1 MDTKVWMKRGLSLLL
16 TLAMVLSFL
25 PSGILRSNAVTN
37 TTEVVDPS
45 TMDSWQDFFDLQNL
59 TTQNAGMVWTD
70 KSVFT
75 EVPDS
80 LKNLQTLEGHTESVT
95 MEALEDNFLVA
106 LSVMASNKT
115 ITGYSTI
122 PTDTMLILDVSGSM
136 NQEYNQCS
144 DEMVQ
149 AANAAIKELL
159 NTNRNNRVGVVL
171 YSGNHSFGNSNT
183 GTAQVI
189 LPLGRYTTS
198 DGNGRYLNHTT
209 TTTGQGKNQTTTSTV
224 SVVSGV
230 VIEDTNNPPASE
242 NNDTSKDVL
251 GGTYIQNGIYKA
263 MNQFLAADTVVA
275 DGKIQAGTTRMPI
288 IVLMSDGA
296 PTAATA
302 SFTQPGESHMG
313 NGSGNHT
320 NATIGFVTQLTAAYA
335 KAKVTEHYDRAA
347 KFYTLGLGMDE
358 MGDTEKSVASR
369 VLNPVKYADDSQ
381 TDQFDTYWNDYN
393 NLAAGGRMTVEWDQ
407 PTGNNNKTEK
417 KRASVTKSATAI
429 SQRYVDEFFDAEA
442 SGNVSLEQALVNA
455 FKEIVDEII
464 LQSRYTPTL
473 VDSGDH
479 DLDGYV
485 SFIDHIGEHMDV
497 TDIKGMVIGDHYL
510 TGEAFASYIVTGKGG
525 TMENPSELG
534 DEFIRSVKTRLG
546 IDSTADAQAL
556 VQQAYYYGQI
566 AYDTETGDF
575 SNYVGWYSDADG
587 NYLGF
592 WHEGTTVAPPAGA
605 VHINKS
611 YGFLGEVDDSYGVR
625 SGDMMYT
632 TVRIR
637 EEIATGDVTLAWAI
651 PSGLI
656 PTLSYEVRLNGDT
669 YGSPLDSLTVSGAE
683 NGPIRLVFEV
693 ALRED
698 IHNYNI
704 TEKISSTDEH
714 YNAATGTY
722 TFYTNDF
729 VSANP
734 EDATNTYAYFE
745 PSKENECYYYIL
757 DSVIYTDKAGE
768 NPYTGASKPTGGTY
782 YHEYYVYS
790 KNGGT
795 QRTVVEIS
803 ADALADA
810 TQKDGHWVI
819 PKGTEYQLLETRQHE
834 KDPNATETMPYV
846 VWPVIDKDPDVQYHA
861 AAVLGN
867 NGKLTVTPATGIKVT
882 KTLTETVADADN
894 IFTFTLSGADHDG
907 VATLVRPGA
916 NADGSDKTETLTFTD
931 GKVTFTVAAD
941 ETVYII
947 DLDAGNFTLTE
958 ANHAAYSVESGTGA
972 IVVTDKQITDAAVV
986 NTPKTD
992 GNLYITKG
1000 IVAAEGYTVP
1010 DSVKNNSVFTLTV
1023 DLGDLANQEFAVAY
1037 SGNAGLTGVTTD
1049 ANGSFTVTLKHTETF
1064 EVFKIPQGTLVTV
1077 TENDPDSC
1085 YTVSY
1090 RSRDYSG
1097 AEADDNNQVTIGAD
1111 VNSTVVVTNTYKPA
1125 PTEVKL
1131 NIEGTKT
1138 FVNESNSA
1146 HEFTFKV
1153 QQWNGTEWVDMEGKT
1168 GSVAY
1173 NATESGD
1180 KTFTIGEVLAGITY
1194 DKPGTYAYQ
1203 ILEVIPEDPVD
1214 GLTYD
1219 KSLHTF
1225 TVTVTDAGGQLTAS
1239 VATHDKTLEAVDG
1252 TFTVEPKFVNAYHTA
1267 QPYIDVLKVV
1277 ENPTESPLVNMQGFE
1292 FQLYNATV
1300 SGDVWTQGELA
1311 DIEYSDAVGEARFV
1325 LPAYNSTQAGTYHF
1339 ILKEAN
1345 THIDGWTY
1353 DTKEYHITVV
1363 VAVDE
1368 STKNVTATVSVED
1381 AVNGKAVFTNTYNPE
1396 PATLSL
1402 DTLVNKDLTGRELK
1416 AGEFTFEIRKNNTG
1430 QVAATGTNDAEG
1442 NVKFDKVLTF
1452 TEVGKYEFDVVEV
1465 PGSLGGITYDGTI
1478 YDLVVEI
1485 TDGGNGQLTATYY
1498 FEDAIGDTV
1507 TFNNTYNTKETS
1519 LVLGG
1524 TKTLTGRT
1532 LLAEGFSFT
1541 LSENGEVLQTVYNGA
1556 DGTYVFEAISYT
1568 EPGDHV
1574 YTIREV
1580 NEGKTGITYDDTVH
1594 TVTVKVVDDG
1604 EGNLVARINDVAVTE
1619 KKGLDF
1625 TNRYAPVGFTFVN
1638 LSGTK
1643 TLVGRDLKDGE
1654 FTFFL
1659 IDEAGNIID
1668 TVKNAAAGAFAF
1680 AELSFNK
1687 VGTYTYRVR
1696 EEIGS
1701 ESGMTYDSTIYT
1713 VTVTVTDNGVG
1724 GFANE
1729 VQISGSGKL
1738 AFTNKYVAPATAN
1751 IRGVKTLDGRDIA
1764 DGEFTFVLTDAHG
1777 NVVEEV
1783 TNVGRE
1789 FAFST
1794 LTFHSEGQY
1803 LYTVTEKKG
1812 SDATV
1817 IYDETVYHAHITVT
1831 MNQAGNA
1838 LVAEVECGVPSDD
1851 HTANSMLS
1859 FTNVIREE
1867 AKAHLEAT
1875 KVLEG
1880 RPLTAGEFTFEL
1892 KDSTGTVIQTKT
1904 NAANGTVTFDPL
1916 TFGQEGTYTFTITEV
1931 KGDNAYM
1938 AYDGHTVNATVVVT
1952 APEDNGPFQAAVTYS
1967 GSTTFTNKPAGD
1979 VPMSFS
1985 FKKVKED
1992 GTALPGAEF
2001 TLSHVNCN
2009 DCNDTIADITAT
2021 SDANGIVAFNGVPSG
2036 HQWLL
2041 TETVTPKNYKTT
2053 AQRHVTDVYGVV
2065 YIDGEVAGTGTDMIV
2080 ITNVA
2085 ADHTEVILK
2094 GVKILMDGDNQIAA
2108 ENNAFAFELL
2118 DADRKVIDTQRNM
2131 ATAEEAQAVN
2141 VVSEFIFGAITL
2153 KATGTY
2159 TYYIR
2164 EVQGDNL
2171 DVIYDETLYKVVV
2184 TVIQEGNS
2192 LKVSKVEYSVDGK
2205 SADGVVFTNKLRGD
2219 AVANIKATKQLEG
2232 KTLNAGDYTFY
2243 LKDSNGEIIQTVT
2256 NDATGNITFST
2267 LTYGEE
2273 GEWHYTITEQAG
2285 TDPYTTYDSKVIYV
2299 HVDVKA
2305 EGDAYVANVTYTDAE
2320 GYVIRNTF
2328 KNVYSDRGYAVL
2340 ELEKVDENGIA
2351 LPGAEFTLTHT
2362 CEDCDADID
2371 PIVATSRQDGMLI
2384 MEHIPSGHTYTLS
2397 ETKTPEGF
2405 TPAKDRTVV
2414 VSFGVVTVDG
2424 VEFVVGKPVQIVN
2437 YDVGAAYIEGTK
2449 VLDGRDL
2456 KAGEFEFVLKDSEG
2470 NPIETVTNDANG
2482 NFRFKVQQYSEPGTY
2497 TYTVSEVKGDL
2508 AGVTYDEAIYVV
2520 TVVVTEDEST
2530 GELSVEVTVT
2540 KTDASGT
2547 ATASGDTVYT
2557 DDITFTNTYKAAEVK
2572 VVIDATKKLEGR
2584 DLKAGEFEFILIQE
2598 GNPLSVVSK
2607 NAADGSVSF
2616 NLVFQEAGQYK
2627 YTLTEKVGTL
2637 AGVSYDDTAYHFIVD
2652 VTDPGNGQLEYEI
2665 IHTDATFTA
2674 EVAPKTF
2681 VFKNTYDADA
2691 ISVPIQVTKI
2701 LNGRDM
2707 AAGEFEFIL
2716 EQVGNPLSAMSRN
2729 DEDGI
2734 ANFSLIFNEV
2744 GQYKYILTEKAGT
2757 SGGVTYD
2764 DTVYYFI
2771 VNVTDPGNGQLAYE
2785 IIHTDSTFTAE
2796 VAPKDFVFENAYKAS
2811 SVTVPVVATKTLT
2824 GRDLVDGEFEF
2835 VLVRLDRNIT
2845 MITNNDA
2852 DGQVMYHLSF
2862 TSAGEYHFRLSET
2875 AGTASGVKYDD
2886 TVYYFT
2892 VIVTDP
2898 GNGQLEYEI
2907 VYTDS
2912 EGNPIELEEMTFVNE
2927 FKEPDD
2933 LCVPIVIHKTV
2944 INKNGGCMGPWGFK
2958 FLLTD
2963 SNGVKVTS
2971 VSDLTGLAG
2980 YMLSFTK
2987 DDVGKT
2993 FNYIV
2998 TEINTGI
3005 EDVNYSSAIYRIR
3018 ITISLNEETN
3028 ELEADIR
3035 VNGMPVSA
3043 IVLEFINIYEPELPV
3058 PPTDPEPTEPKP
3070 TDPKP
3075 TDPEPTEPKP
3085 TEPKPTEPKP
3095 TEPEPTE
3102 PEPTE
3107 PKPTEPTEPKPTE
3120 PKPTE
3125 PKPTEPKPTEPEDP
3139 DTPDTGDHSGIFQW
3153 TAVMLLSVTALAV
3166 LLLTDKRGKKDYRR

>member
-1 MDTKVWMKRGLSLLL
+1 MNTKVWIKRGLSLLL

-25 PSGILRSNAVTN
+25 PNGILRSNAVTN
-37 TTEVVDPS
+37 ATEVVDPS
-45 TMDSWQDFFDLQNL
+45 TMDSWTQFFDLQNL

-75 EVPDS
+75 EVPVS
-80 LKNLQTLEGHTESVT
+80 LKNLQTLEGGTESVT
-95 MEALEDNFLVA
+95 MADQEDNFLVA

-136 NQEYNQCS
+136 NQENNKCS

-159 NTNRNNRVGVVL
+159 NTNKNNRVGVVL
-171 YSGNHSFGNSNT
+171 YSGNHSLGNSNT

-198 DGNGRYLNHTT
+198 DRNGRYLNHSND
-209 TTTGQGKNQTTTSTV
+209 GDGTV
-224 SVVSGV
+224 SLNSNV
-230 VIEDTNNPPASE
+230 VIEGTQKKPASE

-263 MNQFLAADTVVA
+263 MNQLLAADTVVA

-313 NGSGNHT
+313 NGSVNFT
-320 NATIGFVTQLTAAYA
+320 NPTIGFVTQLTAAYA

-381 TDQFDTYWNDYN
+381 TDQFDTYWNQYN
-393 NLAAGGRMTVEWDQ
+393 NLAAGKKLTVQWNQ
-407 PTGNNNKTEK
+407 PTGSGNKTEK
-417 KRASVTKSATAI
+417 KTASVTKSATAI

-485 SFIDHIGEHMDV
+485 SFVDHIGEHMDV
-497 TDIKGMVIGDHYL
+497 TDIKGMVFGDHYL

-534 DEFIRSVKTRLG
+534 NEFIRSVKTRLG

-605 VHINKS
+605 AHINKS
-611 YGFLGEVDDSYGVR
+611 YGFLGKVDESHGVR
-625 SGDMMYT
+625 SSDMMYT
-632 TVRIR
+632 TVRVR

-656 PTLSYEVRLNGDT
+656 PTLSYEVRLNGET
-669 YGSPLDSLTVSGAE
+669 YGSPLDSLTVSGAG
-683 NGPIRLVFEV
+683 NGPIRLVFEA

-722 TFYTNDF
+722 TFYTNDW
-729 VSANP
+729 VAAQ
-734 EDATNTYAYFE
+734 EDDTNTYAYFE

-790 KNGGT
+790 RTNGT
-795 QRTVVEIS
+795 QRTLMEIS

-819 PKGTEYQLLETRQHE
+819 PKGTEYQLLETRQRE

-867 NGKLTVTPATGIKVT
+867 NGKLTDTPATGIKVT
-882 KTLTETVADADN
+882 KTLPETVADADN

-916 NADGSDKTETLTFTD
+916 NANGSDKTETLTFTD
-931 GKVTFTVAAD
+931 GEVTFTVAAD

-1037 SGNAGLTGVTTD
+1037 SGNAGLTEVTTD
-1049 ANGSFTVTLKHTETF
+1049 ANGSFTVTLKHGETF

-1111 VNSTVVVTNTYKPA
+1111 VNSTVVVVNTYKPA

-1180 KTFTIGEVLAGITY
+1180 KTFTIENLLAGITY

-1225 TVTVTDAGGQLTAS
+1225 TVTVTDAGGKLTAS

-1267 QPYIDVLKVV
+1267 SVIIDVSKKV
-1277 ENPTESPLVNMQGFE
+1277 ENPTASPLISLQGFRID
-1292 FQLYNATV
+1292 FYSATIV
-1300 SGDVWTQGELA
+1300 DGEWIQGELL
-1311 DIEYSDAVGEARFV
+1311 DFELTDAAGEVRF
-1325 LPAYNSTQAGTYHF
+1325 TQ
-1339 ILKEAN
+1339 IINN
-1345 THIDGWTY
+1345 THLPDGVTEATHYFIISESNTGAAGWTY
-1353 DTKEYHITVV
+1353 DDTQYGVTVV
-1363 VAVDE
+1363 VTRDAVTGDI
-1368 STKNVTATVSVED
+1368 TATTTVEKLDDETPANGPVSV
-1381 AVNGKAVFTNTYNPE
+1381 VFTNTYK
-1396 PATLSL
+1396 PAEVSVDL
-1402 DTLVNKDLTGRELK
+1402 DTLVNKNLTGRDLK
-1416 AGEFTFEIRKNNTG
+1416 AGEFTFEIRNNNTD
-1430 QVAATGTNDAEG
+1430 QVVATGTNDADG
-1442 NVKFDKVLTF
+1442 NVNFDKVLTF
-1452 TEVGKYEFDVVEV
+1452 TEVGKYEYDVVEV

-1485 TDGGNGQLTATYY
+1485 TDGGNGQLTATYC

-1507 TFNNTYNTKETS
+1507 TFNNTYNTEGTS

-1556 DGTYVFEAISYT
+1556 DGTYVFGAISYT

-1604 EGNLVARINDVAVTE
+1604 EGNLVAKINDVAVTE
-1619 KKGLDF
+1619 KKDLDF

-1643 TLVGRDLKDGE
+1643 TLVGRDLKAGE

-1668 TVKNAAAGAFAF
+1668 TVENAADGTFAF

-1751 IRGVKTLDGRDIA
+1751 IRGVKTLNGRDIA

-1916 TFGQEGTYTFTITEV
+1916 TFDQEGTYTFTITEV

-1979 VPMSFS
+1979 VPVSFS

-2041 TETVTPKNYKTT
+2041 TETVTPENYKTT

-2065 YIDGEVAGTGTDMIV
+2065 YIDAEVAGTGTDMIV

-2118 DADRKVIDTQRNM
+2118 DADKKVIDTQRNM

-2141 VVSEFIFGAITL
+2141 VDSEFIFRTITL
-2153 KATGTY
+2153 EETGTY

-2184 TVIQEGNS
+2184 TVVQDGNS

-2205 SADGVVFTNKLRGD
+2205 SADGVVFTNKLRQEAD
-2219 AVANIKATKQLEG
+2219 VAIKATKQLEG
-2232 KTLNAGDYTFY
+2232 RDLAAGDYTFY

-2256 NDATGNITFST
+2256 NDATGNITFSA

-2285 TDPYTTYDSKVIYV
+2285 TDPYTTYASKVIYV

-2320 GYVIRNTF
+2320 GHVIRNTF

-2340 ELEKVDENGIA
+2340 ELEKVDENGVA
-2351 LPGAEFTLTHT
+2351 LPGAEFTLTHS

-2424 VEFVVGKPVQIVN
+2424 VEFVIGEPVQIVN
-2437 YDVGAAYIEGTK
+2437 YNVGAAYIEGTK

-2482 NFRFKVQQYSEPGTY
+2482 NFQFKVQQYSEPGTY

-2508 AGVTYDEAIYVV
+2508 AGVTYDEAVYAV

-2540 KTDASGT
+2540 KTDASGA

-2557 DDITFTNTYKAAEVK
+2557 DDITFTNTYKA
-2572 VVIDATKKLEGR
+2572 
-2584 DLKAGEFEFILIQE
+2584 
-2598 GNPLSVVSK
+2598 N
-2607 NAADGSVSF
+2607 
-2616 NLVFQEAGQYK
+2616 
-2627 YTLTEKVGTL
+2627 
-2637 AGVSYDDTAYHFIVD
+2637 
-2652 VTDPGNGQLEYEI
+2652 
-2665 IHTDATFTA
+2665 
-2674 EVAPKTF
+2674 
-2681 VFKNTYDADA
+2681 
-2691 ISVPIQVTKI
+2691 
-2701 LNGRDM
+2701 
-2707 AAGEFEFIL
+2707 
-2716 EQVGNPLSAMSRN
+2716 
-2729 DEDGI
+2729 
-2734 ANFSLIFNEV
+2734 
-2744 GQYKYILTEKAGT
+2744 
-2757 SGGVTYD
+2757 
-2764 DTVYYFI
+2764 
-2771 VNVTDPGNGQLAYE
+2771 
-2785 IIHTDSTFTAE
+2785 
-2796 VAPKDFVFENAYKAS
+2796 
-2811 SVTVPVVATKTLT
+2811 SVTVPVKAT
-2824 GRDLVDGEFEF
+2824 
-2835 VLVRLDRNIT
+2835 
-2845 MITNNDA
+2845 
-2852 DGQVMYHLSF
+2852 
-2862 TSAGEYHFRLSET
+2862 
-2875 AGTASGVKYDD
+2875 
-2886 TVYYFT
+2886 
-2892 VIVTDP
+2892 
-2898 GNGQLEYEI
+2898 
-2907 VYTDS
+2907 
-2912 EGNPIELEEMTFVNE
+2912 
-2927 FKEPDD
+2927 
-2933 LCVPIVIHKTV
+2933 
-2944 INKNGGCMGPWGFK
+2944 
-2958 FLLTD
+2958 
-2963 SNGVKVTS
+2963 
-2971 VSDLTGLAG
+2971 
-2980 YMLSFTK
+2980 
-2987 DDVGKT
+2987 
-2993 FNYIV
+2993 
-2998 TEINTGI
+2998 
-3005 EDVNYSSAIYRIR
+3005 
-3018 ITISLNEETN
+3018 
-3028 ELEADIR
+3028 
-3035 VNGMPVSA
+3035 
-3043 IVLEFINIYEPELPV
+3043 
-3058 PPTDPEPTEPKP
+3058 
-3070 TDPKP
+3070 
-3075 TDPEPTEPKP
+3075 
-3085 TEPKPTEPKP
+3085 
-3095 TEPEPTE
+3095 
-3102 PEPTE
+3102 
-3107 PKPTEPTEPKPTE
+3107 
-3120 PKPTE
+3120 
-3125 PKPTEPKPTEPEDP
+3125 
-3139 DTPDTGDHSGIFQW
+3139 
-3153 TAVMLLSVTALAV
+3153 
-3166 LLLTDKRGKKDYRR
+3166 